1 MGFKKYLVFGLILI
15 IVVGMYVHSL
25 IDASYSISLAGITLS
40 LPISVWVILP
50 ALLLYIFTMLHLMFY
65 GTLGFFRYRKI
76 RSDANKFVENS
87 KRALL
92 GRTIEDNNYKSDVF
106 KLPGAVLP
114 LLNADPK
121 RYRDYRIYDDGV
133 QDILDTKHKIN
144 DGESVD
150 LSRYSLKSDNA
161 LLLKN
166 YENML
171 KSDKSYAVSILK
183 KCQDP
188 TLRHAAA
195 VAMAEYSPMSELTKH
210 NVKVDR
216 EIFNVLIQR
225 ISKDKEFSMSNDD
238 ILKYADELEFNDS
251 ELVTLCRDLK
261 NVFNPDERIEFS
273 KDLLDKFPNNG
284 SDAYLYTMFD
294 LQMIDKARDLLD
306 NSSKDEHIKFK
317 HLLFLKDSGRSFDI
331 DLFI

>member
-25 IDASYSISLAGITLS
+25 TDASYSIVVTGITIS
-40 LPISVWVILP
+40 LPVSVWVILP

-65 GTLGFFRYRKI
+65 GTLGFFRFRKI
-76 RSDANKFVENS
+76 KSDANKFVENS

-114 LLNADPK
+114 LLNIDPK

-133 QDILDTKHKIN
+133 QDILDTKEKIVG
-144 DGESVD
+144 GESVD
-150 LSRYSLKSDNA
+150 LSRYSLKNDNA
-161 LLLKN
+161 LLVKN

-171 KSDKSYAVSILK
+171 KDDKSYAVTILR

-210 NVKVDR
+210 GVKVDR
-216 EIFNVLIQR
+216 ELFNTLIQR
-225 ISKDKEFSMSNDD
+225 VKNDKDFSMTNDE
-238 ILKYADELEFNDS
+238 ILNYVEELEFSDT
-251 ELVTLCRDLK
+251 ELVELCRDLK
-261 NVFNPDERIEFS
+261 NVFDPDERMKFS
-273 KDLLDKFPNNG
+273 KDLLEKFPNEG

-294 LQMIDKARDLLD
+294 LQMIDKARDILD

-317 HLLFLKDSGRSFDI
+317 HLLFLKDSGRNFDI